1 MPDVFHELSRHLDLL
16 PAGFPS
22 TDSGVELR
30 ILKRL
35 FTAEEARI
43 ALGLNMML
51 EPVSAIARR
60 LQMEETDLG
69 PVLDRMSRRGLIFRS
84 TKQGQ
89 TLYMAAQFVIGI
101 WEYHVNDLDEE
112 LINDFN
118 EYVPHLIERSW
129 INRKTKQLRVIPVSR
144 SIAADMQV
152 MPYEAAEEIIRRQSK
167 IVVAPCICRREHQ
180 MAGSGCDKPLEVC
193 MLFGSGAYYY
203 EQNKLGRA
211 ITADEALEIL
221 DRAMEAGLV
230 LQPGNAQK
238 PANICM
244 CCGCCCQI
252 LKNLNNL
259 DKPAFAV
266 ESNYYAEVDPDK
278 CNGCGVCET
287 RCQMGAVELQN
298 TARILLDRCIGCGLC
313 VPSCETEAVHL
324 MAKDTDRQVVPPKNL
339 VDTYMQLARER
350 GRVK

>member
-1 MPDVFHELSRHLDLL
+1 
-16 PAGFPS
+16 
-22 TDSGVELR
+22 
-30 ILKRL
+30 
-35 FTAEEARI
+35 
-43 ALGLNMML
+43 
-51 EPVSAIARR
+51 
-60 LQMEETDLG
+60 
-69 PVLDRMSRRGLIFRS
+69 
-84 TKQGQ
+84 
-89 TLYMAAQFVIGI
+89 
-101 WEYHVNDLDEE
+101 
-112 LINDFN
+112 
-118 EYVPHLIERSW
+118 
-129 INRKTKQLRVIPVSR
+129 
-144 SIAADMQV
+144 MQV